1 MPATLSPVPAAD
13 DRRLCEAALPH
24 VSRTFALC
32 IRFLPD
38 ELEYSVLVAYLLC
51 RIADTIEDSATLGE
65 AEQRRLLAW
74 LRDALSEGDAETG
87 ARAGAG
93 PADAAPLEEAFA
105 DAASHDE
112 RLARDAAAVL
122 REHHRLPAAHRD
134 AIRPR
139 VQEMCDGMAEFVSG
153 PLRRDPQNPHALR
166 ALPDVQ
172 SLERY
177 CYFVAGTVG
186 HLLSAL
192 FRQHF
197 RTADAERDRRLEE
210 LAASFGLGLQL
221 TNIVK
226 DVTADRRRGVSFVP
240 EELCSDAGIDVAR
253 LTSPAHRPAAR
264 QVVLGMTEMAR
275 RRLDDAIEYCTW
287 LPREEYGIRR
297 FCLVSVFLAARTL
310 ALVPRDPR
318 LLDPD
323 HTVKITRADVT
334 RTVLVA
340 SAIAP
345 GNLLVRRYYAALIG
359 AG

>member
-1 MPATLSPVPAAD
+1 MAPAD
-13 DRRLCEAALPH
+13 DRRLCVAALPH

-51 RIADTIEDSATLGE
+51 RIADTIEDSASLGE
-65 AEQRRLLAW
+65 TDQRQLLAW
-74 LRDALSEGDAETG
+74 LRDALDTPAL
-87 ARAGAG
+87 AG
-93 PADAAPLEEAFA
+93 DAAPLQEAFA
-105 DAASHDE
+105 DAESHDE

-122 REHHRLPAAHRD
+122 REYHRLPQPHRD
-134 AIRPR
+134 AIRPP

-153 PLRRDPQNPHALR
+153 PLRRDAGAPAALR
-166 ALPDVQ
+166 ALPDVA

-197 RTADAERDRRLEE
+197 AHADAERDRQLES

-226 DVTADRRRGVSFVP
+226 DVSADRGRGVSFVP
-240 EELCSDAGIDVAR
+240 EDLCAGAGIDVER
-253 LTSPAHRPAAR
+253 LTDPAHRAAGR
-264 QVVLGMTEMAR
+264 QVVGQVAAMAR
-275 RRLDDAIEYCTW
+275 RRLDDAITYCTV
-287 LPREEYGIRR
+287 LPRGEYGIRR

-310 ALVPRDPR
+310 ALLPRDPR
-318 LLDPD
+318 LLEPD

-334 RTVLVA
+334 RTVLVT
-340 SAIAP
+340 SVIAP
-345 GNLLVRRYYAALIG
+345 SNALVRRYYRSLLDG
-359 AG
+359 GR

>member
-1 MPATLSPVPAAD
+1 MSAA

-51 RIADTIEDSATLGE
+51 RIADTVEDSATLGE
-65 AEQRRLLAW
+65 SDQLRLLAW
-74 LRDALSEGDAETG
+74 FRDALDDSG
-87 ARAGAG
+87 G
-93 PADAAPLEEAFA
+93 PALGNTPFAAAFEAA
-105 DAASHDE
+105 QSHDE
-112 RLARDAAAVL
+112 RLARDSDAVL
-122 REHHRLPAAHRD
+122 REFHRLPAAHRD
-134 AIRPR
+134 AIRPWVR
-139 VQEMCDGMAEFVSG
+139 EMCDGMAEFVSG
-153 PLRRDPQNPHALR
+153 PLRRDPGDGAVLR
-166 ALPDVQ
+166 ALPDVA

-197 RTADAERDRRLEE
+197 DHPDAARDRRLES

-221 TNIVK
+221 TNIAK
-226 DVTADRRRGVSFVP
+226 DVAADRRRGVSFVP
-240 EELCSDAGIDVAR
+240 EDLCRAEGLDAVA
-253 LTSPAHRPAAR
+253 LTDPLHRASAR
-264 QVVLGMTEMAR
+264 RVVEKVAVMAR
-275 RRLDDAIEYCTW
+275 RHLDDAIEYCTT
-287 LPREEYGIRR
+287 LPRAEYGIRR

-318 LLDPD
+318 LLEPG
-323 HTVKITRADVT
+323 HTVKITRAEVT
-334 RTVLVA
+334 RTVLVT

-345 GNLLVRRYYAALIG
+345 ANALVRSYYQSLLRG
-359 AG
+359 R

>member
-1 MPATLSPVPAAD
+1 MPATLSPVSAAD

-32 IRFLPD
+32 IRFLPG

-65 AEQRRLLAW
+65 AEQRRLLGW
-74 LRDALSEGDAETG
+74 LRDALAERGADAPPLE
-87 ARAGAG
+87 
-93 PADAAPLEEAFA
+93 AAPLEVAFA
-105 DAASHDE
+105 DAATHDE

-122 REHHRLPAAHRD
+122 REYHRLPAAHRD

-139 VQEMCDGMAEFVSG
+139 VQEMCDGMAEFTSG
-153 PLRRDPQNPHALR
+153 PLRRDRDAPGALR
-166 ALPDVQ
+166 SLPDVE

-192 FRQHF
+192 FRGHF
-197 RTADAERDRRLEE
+197 RTPDCERDRRIEE

-240 EELCSDAGIDVAR
+240 EDLCVAAGIDAAR
-253 LTSPAHRPAAR
+253 LTDPAHRAAAR
-264 QVVLGMTEMAR
+264 EVVLEMTAMAR

-310 ALVPRDPR
+310 ALVPRDER
-318 LLDPD
+318 LLEPD
-323 HTVKITRADVT
+323 HTVKITRAEVT
-334 RTVLVA
+334 RTVLVT
-340 SAIAP
+340 SVIARS
-345 GNLLVRRYYAALIG
+345 NFLVRRYYGALLQSG
-359 AG
+359 